1 MNRWSSSVTVW
12 RPRGLV
18 DELAKTALGRYAVA
32 VIGEEPRL
40 AYNRVLLSSVLAGRP
55 ARTRSS
61 SGRPTGGGIA
71 ASRCAT
77 AIASPRSTPA
87 AASSRSPA
95 KRALEY
101 SKLVLA
107 TGSTPLRLNVPGAD
121 LAGVHTFRDTRD
133 VDLLL
138 SARCRRRSA
147 SSSVGGGLLGL
158 EAAYGLAKAGA
169 PVTLLHLM
177 DRLMERQLDGPA
189 ADLLKT
195 LVERKGIRILL
206 NASTKCIHGD
216 GHVEAVEL
224 ADGSRIE
231 ADAVIF
237 AAGIRPN
244 IALAKD
250 AGIAVNRGIVV
261 NDEMQ
266 TASPDIYALG
276 ECAEHRGTCYGLVEP
291 AYEQARVL
299 ARHLAGRPASYQ
311 GSVVSTNLKVSGV
324 SVFSAGD
331 FMGGEG
337 GESLV
342 LTDRQARHLQEARH
356 RRRPAHRRGAHRRYR
371 RCAVVS
377 RADPQPREGDGDPHR
392 HDVRPRARASG
403 RQGSLIRRLEMTAI
417 DPTLRAT
424 KTTCPYCGV
433 GCGVLATPTARAGA
447 AIAGDPDHPANFGR
461 LCSKGSALG
470 ETVGAG
476 KPVAVPD
483 DPLQGGAGTRRL
495 ERCAR
500 PRRPPHAAHRPR
512 ATAPTRSRSHLSG
525 QLRPRITTSPTS

>member
-1 MNRWSSSVTVW
+1 MSEPLVIVGNGMAAAR
-12 RPRGLV
+12 LV
-18 DELAKTALGRYAVA
+18 DELAKTSLGRYAVA

-40 AYNRVLLSSVLAGRP
+40 AYNRVLLSSVLAGETGSHEIELRP
-55 ARTRSS
+55 ADWWRHRGVTVRYGYRVTEIDT
-61 SGRPTGGGIA
+61 GRRELKIEGEE
-71 ASRCAT
+71 SV
-77 AIASPRSTPA
+77 
-87 AASSRSPA
+87 
-95 KRALEY
+95 EY

-121 LAGVHTFRDTRD
+121 LTGVHTFRDTRD

-138 SARCRRRSA
+138 TLAAAKKRVVV
-147 SSSVGGGLLGL
+147 VGGGLLGL

-177 DRLMERQLDGPA
+177 DRLMERQLDLPA

-206 NASTKCIHGD
+206 NASTARIHGD

-224 ADGSRIE
+224 ADGTRIE

-244 IALAKD
+244 VALAKE

-299 ARHLAGRPASYQ
+299 ARHLAGRPAAYQ

-331 FMGGEG
+331 FMGGDG
-337 GESLV
+337 SESLV
-342 LTDRQARHLQEARH
+342 LSD
-356 RRRPAHRRGAHRRYR
+356 RRRGTYKKLVIADGRLTGA
-371 RCAVVS
+371 VLI
-377 RADPQPREGDGDPHR
+377 GDTVD
-392 HDVRPRARASG
+392 ALWYLE
-403 RQGSLIRRLEMTAI
+403 LIRNR
-417 DPTLRAT
+417 D
-424 KTTCPYCGV
+424 KV
-433 GCGVLATPTARAGA
+433 AG
-447 AIAGDPDHPANFGR
+447 IRTDMMFGR
-461 LCSKGSALG
+461 AL
-470 ETVGAG
+470 
-476 KPVAVPD
+476 
-483 DPLQGGAGTRRL
+483 
-495 ERCAR
+495 AR
-500 PRRPPHAAHRPR
+500 PSKAA
-512 ATAPTRSRSHLSG
+512 
-525 QLRPRITTSPTS
+525 

>member
-1 MNRWSSSVTVW
+1 MSEPLVIVGNGMAAAR
-12 RPRGLV
+12 LV

-40 AYNRVLLSSVLAGRP
+40 AYNRVLLSSVLAGETGSHEIELRP
-55 ARTRSS
+55 ADWWRHRGVTVRYGYRVTEIDTGRRELKI
-61 SGRPTGGGIA
+61 SGEE
-71 ASRCAT
+71 SM
-77 AIASPRSTPA
+77 
-87 AASSRSPA
+87 
-95 KRALEY
+95 EY

-107 TGSTPLRLNVPGAD
+107 IGSTPLRLNVPGAD

-138 SARCRRRSA
+138 TLAAAKKRVVV
-147 SSSVGGGLLGL
+147 VGGGLLGL

-206 NASTKCIHGD
+206 NASTACIHGDD

-244 IALAKD
+244 TALAKE

-299 ARHLAGRPASYQ
+299 ALHLAGRPAAYQ

-337 GESLV
+337 SESLV
-342 LTDRQARHLQEARH
+342 LSD
-356 RRRPAHRRGAHRRYR
+356 RRRGTYKKLVIADGRLTGAVLIGDTVDALWYLELIRNRDKV
-371 RCAVVS
+371 AAI
-377 RADPQPREGDGDPHR
+377 RADMMFGRAL
-392 HDVRPRARASG
+392 VRPS
-403 RQGSLIRRLEMTAI
+403 
-417 DPTLRAT
+417 
-424 KTTCPYCGV
+424 K
-433 GCGVLATPTARAGA
+433 A
-447 AIAGDPDHPANFGR
+447 A
-461 LCSKGSALG
+461 
-470 ETVGAG
+470 
-476 KPVAVPD
+476 
-483 DPLQGGAGTRRL
+483 
-495 ERCAR
+495 
-500 PRRPPHAAHRPR
+500 
-512 ATAPTRSRSHLSG
+512 
-525 QLRPRITTSPTS
+525 

>member
-1 MNRWSSSVTVW
+1 MAHQRRPPNRRCLVSEPLIIVGNGMAAA
-12 RPRGLV
+12 RLV

-40 AYNRVLLSSVLAGRP
+40 AYNRVLLSSVLAGETGSHEIELRP
-55 ARTRSS
+55 AEWWRHRGVTVRYGYRVTEIDT
-61 SGRPTGGGIA
+61 GRRELKIEGEE
-71 ASRCAT
+71 SM
-77 AIASPRSTPA
+77 
-87 AASSRSPA
+87 
-95 KRALEY
+95 EY

-138 SARCRRRSA
+138 TLAAAKKRVVV
-147 SSSVGGGLLGL
+147 VGGGLLGL

-177 DRLMERQLDGPA
+177 DRLMERQLDPPA

-216 GHVEAVEL
+216 GQVEAVEL
-224 ADGSRIE
+224 ADGNRIE

-237 AAGIRPN
+237 AAGIKPN
-244 IALAKD
+244 VVLAKD

-261 NDEMQ
+261 NDVMQ
-266 TASPDIYALG
+266 TSSADIFALG

-299 ARHLAGRPASYQ
+299 ARHLSGRPAAYQ

-337 GESLV
+337 SESLV
-342 LTDRQARHLQEARH
+342 LSDRS
-356 RRRPAHRRGAHRRYR
+356 RGTYKKLVIADGRLTG
-371 RCAVVS
+371 AVLI
-377 RADPQPREGDGDPHR
+377 GDTVD
-392 HDVRPRARASG
+392 ALWYLE
-403 RQGSLIRRLEMTAI
+403 LIRNR
-417 DPTLRAT
+417 D
-424 KTTCPYCGV
+424 KV
-433 GCGVLATPTARAGA
+433 A
-447 AIAGDPDHPANFGR
+447 AIRTDMMFGR
-461 LCSKGSALG
+461 AVAQPSK
-470 ETVGAG
+470 
-476 KPVAVPD
+476 
-483 DPLQGGAGTRRL
+483 
-495 ERCAR
+495 
-500 PRRPPHAAHRPR
+500 AA
-512 ATAPTRSRSHLSG
+512 
-525 QLRPRITTSPTS
+525 